1 MEIRHLQYFLEVVR
15 WQSFTKAAQALYITQ
30 PTISKTIKM
39 IEDEL
44 GVVLFERIGSKR
56 IVLTDAGSILLAQA
70 GQMVQSFEYMT
81 SRLDELMQV
90 KVGRIRIGLPPMVGV
105 SFFPPIIGKFHEQFP
120 KITLQL
126 VEHGA
131 KKVEAEVGSGELD
144 IGVILLPTKDEL
156 FESICLVKQ
165 RLMLVVSTAH
175 RLASSPEV
183 RLAELREEPFLLFH
197 EDFALH
203 DRIIAACEEQGFQP
217 NVVYKSTQWDFIC
230 EMVAA
235 NLGIALLPE
244 AICKELDPQRLR
256 VIALTQPVLPWHL
269 AMIWRRDG
277 YLSYAAREWIAFV
290 QKMFGE

>member
-1 MEIRHLQYFLEVVR
+1 MDIRHLQYFLEVVR

-90 KVGRIRIGLPPMVGV
+90 KVGRIRIGLPPMVGA

-144 IGVILLPTKDEL
+144 IGVILLPTKEEL
-156 FESICLVKQ
+156 FESFCVVKQ
-165 RLMLVVSTAH
+165 RLMLVVSSAH
-175 RLASSPEV
+175 RLASSSEV
-183 RLAELREEPFLLFH
+183 RLAELKDEPFLLFH

-230 EMVAA
+230 EMVGA

-244 AICKELDPQRLR
+244 AVCKELDPERLR
-256 VIALTQPVLPWHL
+256 AIAVTQPVLPWHL

-290 QKMFGE
+290 QKMFRE

>member
-1 MEIRHLQYFLEVVR
+1 LDIRHLQYFLEVVR

-90 KVGRIRIGLPPMVGV
+90 KVGRIRIGLPPMVGA

-144 IGVILLPTKDEL
+144 IGVILLPTKEEL
-156 FESICLVKQ
+156 FESFCVVKQ
-165 RLMLVVSTAH
+165 RLMLVVSSAH
-175 RLASSPEV
+175 RLASSSEV
-183 RLAELREEPFLLFH
+183 RLAELKDEPFLLFH

-230 EMVAA
+230 EMVGA

-244 AICKELDPQRLR
+244 AVCKELDPERLR
-256 VIALTQPVLPWHL
+256 AIAVTQPVLPWHL

-290 QKMFGE
+290 QKMFRE